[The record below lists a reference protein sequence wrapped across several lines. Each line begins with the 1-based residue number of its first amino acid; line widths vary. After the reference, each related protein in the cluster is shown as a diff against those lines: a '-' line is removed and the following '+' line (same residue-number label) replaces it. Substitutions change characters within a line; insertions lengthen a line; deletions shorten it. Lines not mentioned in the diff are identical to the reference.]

1 MVYSEN
7 AMCAILLCSYLGI
20 KSDDSVKP
28 LSLGEWNTLLE
39 KLAEVKEEPGAVLQ
53 NDSSWAEK
61 VNCPKELIERIR
73 GLILRG
79 GNVALE
85 LDDLGRKGIFVVT
98 QFDEN
103 YPILLKR
110 KLKKKMPPIL
120 YYAGNIDL
128 AKKIGIAVAGS
139 RNVDEDGIAFTR
151 RLVEKA
157 SKEKL
162 VIYSGGAKGVDTVAE
177 ETAIKSGSAVISF
190 IADSLLSKIKKKQV
204 TADIISGNLLL
215 FSDVKPD
222 AGFSAARAMNRNK
235 YIYASSY
242 GAFVVSADYNK
253 GGTWNGA
260 IESLHNGFAKT
271 LVWNNQSYAGNQ
283 KLIQKGCIPFDIT
296 EESIYQAITKKE
308 ETYEQLDLFH
318 ADTVRNGTEENQKP
332 AENGVRENDVYD
344 VIKEYI
350 VAHLENGMRV
360 EDASK
365 NLNVVERQMEIWLKR
380 LCEDKLIR
388 LDKGVYRK
396 A

>member
-20 KSDDSVKP
+20 KSGDSRKP

-53 NDSSWAEK
+53 NNSSWEEK
-61 VNCPKELIERIR
+61 VNCPKEFIERIR
-73 GLILRG
+73 GLIFRG
-79 GNVALE
+79 GSVALE

-110 KLKKKMPPIL
+110 KLKKKMPPVL
-120 YYAGNIDL
+120 YYAGNIRL

-139 RNVDEDGIAFTR
+139 RNVDEGGMEFTR

-162 VIYSGGAKGVDTVAE
+162 VIYSGGAKGVDAVAE
-177 ETAIKSGSAVISF
+177 ETAIRSGSAVISF

-204 TADIISGNLLL
+204 TVDIISGNLLL

-260 IESLHNGFAKT
+260 VESLRNGFAKT
-271 LVWNNQSYAGNQ
+271 LVWNNQNYVGNQ
-283 KLIQKGCIPFDIT
+283 KLIEKGCVPFDIT
-296 EESIYQAITKKE
+296 EESIYSVITKKE

-318 ADTVRNGTEENQKP
+318 AILSETEQRLIKKENQMLV
-332 AENGVRENDVYD
+332 ENGVR
-344 VIKEYI
+344 
-350 VAHLENGMRV
+350 A
-360 EDASK
+360 
-365 NLNVVERQMEIWLKR
+365 
-380 LCEDKLIR
+380 
-388 LDKGVYRK
+388 
-396 A
+396 

>member
-20 KSDDSVKP
+20 KRDDSVKP
-28 LSLGEWNTLLE
+28 LSLGEWNNLLE
-39 KLAEVKEEPGAVLQ
+39 QLAEVKEEPGAVLQ

-61 VNCPKELIERIR
+61 VSCPKELIERIR

-120 YYAGNIDL
+120 YYSGNIDL

-162 VIYSGGAKGVDTVAE
+162 VIYSGGAKGVDAVAE

-260 IESLHNGFAKT
+260 MESLRNGFAKT
-271 LVWNNQSYAGNQ
+271 LVWDNQNYVGNQ
-283 KLIQKGCIPFDIT
+283 KLIEKGCVPFDIT
-296 EESIYQAITKKE
+296 EESIFQAITKKE
-308 ETYEQLDLFH
+308 EAYEQLELFH
-318 ADTVRNGTEENQKP
+318 KF
-332 AENGVRENDVYD
+332 
-344 VIKEYI
+344 
-350 VAHLENGMRV
+350 
-360 EDASK
+360 S
-365 NLNVVERQMEIWLKR
+365 
-380 LCEDKLIR
+380 
-388 LDKGVYRK
+388 
-396 A
+396 